1 MKNNIVK
8 IVFFLVAMCI
18 PVKGKGQ
25 TAVLERLVNDKVSP
39 SGGVVSFYHIKSDD
53 KVLIV
58 NDIASKKTYRLPNID
73 GETYLDEEI
82 LIGKAAN
89 RLYYLDLELGKV
101 DTFPNV
107 SDFHYNPKSGLVLHD
122 ANTRTLSFVINGKL
136 NELADVEEYG
146 FSATKNHWVIADGMG
161 KISWYEFT
169 KGKLMRNHTF
179 NYEGRVKKILW
190 DHHKKRFVLFGITD
204 EFFDMIEV
212 TAGGSKKQYGHNI
225 VYGSSVHLDTLFSNV
240 RLLSEGDIALGFK
253 YGSELEPDSGSKSK
267 AEVWQ
272 GRSKGVTFYIN
283 EQVNRQ
289 RILGIYKAERDSLIL
304 FNQPGKWMIHAV
316 GTSSNRVLSYER
328 NKYEDFQKM
337 LPLVDLEI
345 FSSLENK
352 SKQFTS
358 IPLIASG
365 LFLAE
370 KYNVLFYFKDKNWFA
385 YNPETAVHV
394 NITHGSQGQFYMDEV
409 KSADGYLSA
418 AGEVY
423 GTGNNNLVLLHDI
436 NDLWSYDISKNILKR
451 LTRGRE
457 EGRVYR
463 LVSDQLDVSFK
474 NWSWSSEKILKN
486 TSGLY
491 LHWVS
496 TNHMKEGI
504 SYMEYK
510 NGYVKEL
517 YNHNAKLSQ
526 IRTSTGK
533 ISFVREK
540 ASMPPE
546 IVLLNLRKAQSQV
559 LYSSNGSDILA
570 EENKTEYVEWLNT
583 DNEKRGALVRYPVG
597 YDETVKYPVIVN
609 IYELKFKEQHIYQSP
624 ADYKGGG
631 FNYRHYTDNGYIV
644 IEPDIH
650 YKLGDPG
657 FSALEC
663 VEDALDMLFECL
675 PVQKDNVGLIGHS
688 FGSYQTNFII
698 TQSNKFKAAVSSAGI
713 ADLESWYLTMGW
725 NTMQPE
731 FWRME
736 DQQFRMGSSL
746 FEIPEKYRQNSPVT
760 HIQNVNTPLLVWVG
774 KEDYHVN
781 WSQSVMMFL
790 ALKRLGKDVN
800 LILYP
805 EEGHVLIDPAN
816 QKDVGTKVREWFDYH
831 LKKAEE
837 PYWIKE
843 GLH

>member
-8 IVFFLVAMCI
+8 IVFFLVATCI

-25 TAVLERLVNDKVSP
+25 TTVLERLVNDKVSP
-39 SGGVVSFYHIKSDD
+39 SGGVVSFYQIKSDD
-53 KVLIV
+53 KLLIV
-58 NDIASKKTYRLPNID
+58 NDIVSKKTYRFPNID
-73 GETYLDEEI
+73 GETYLDDEI
-82 LIGKAAN
+82 FVGKAAN
-89 RLYYLDLELGKV
+89 RLYYLDLDRGKV

-107 SDFHYNPKSGLVLHD
+107 SDFYYNPESGLVSLD

-136 NELADVEEYG
+136 NKLPDVKEYG
-146 FSATKNHWVIADGMG
+146 FSATQNQWVVADGIG

-169 KGKLMRNHTF
+169 KGRLTRNHTF

-204 EFFDMIEV
+204 DSFDTIEI
-212 TAGGSKKQYGHNI
+212 TAGGCKKMYNHKI
-225 VYGSSVHLDTLFSNV
+225 VYNDSVYLDTLFSNV
-240 RLLSEGDIALGFK
+240 RLLSGGDIALGFK
-253 YGSELEPDSGSKSK
+253 YSSELKPDSVSKSK

-289 RILGIYKAERDSLIL
+289 RILGMYKAERDSIIL

-316 GTSSNRVLSYER
+316 GTSANRVLSYER
-328 NKYEDFQKM
+328 NKYENFQKM

-345 FSSLENK
+345 FSSLENE
-352 SKQFTS
+352 SKQITS
-358 IPLIASG
+358 IPLNASG

-370 KYNVLFYFKDKNWFA
+370 TYNVLFYFKDKNWFA
-385 YNPETAVHV
+385 YNPDTAVHV
-394 NITHGSQGQFYMDEV
+394 NITDESQGQFYIDEV

-451 LTRGRE
+451 LTRGKE

-474 NWSWSSEKILKN
+474 NWSWSSEKMLNSI
-486 TSGLY
+486 SGLY
-491 LHWVS
+491 LHWVT
-496 TNHMKEGI
+496 TNHIEEGI

-510 NGYVKEL
+510 NGTIREL
-517 YNHNAKLSQ
+517 LKDNAKLSQ
-526 IRTSTGK
+526 IKTAKGK

-540 ASMPPE
+540 ASVPPE
-546 IVLLNLRKAQSQV
+546 IVFLDHWNKKLQI
-559 LYSSNGSDILA
+559 LYSSNTSDILA
-570 EENKTEYVEWLNT
+570 EENKTEYLEWLNN
-583 DNEKRGALVRYPVG
+583 DNEKRGALLRYPVG

-609 IYELKFKEQHIYQSP
+609 IYELKAKEQHIYQSP

-663 VEDALDMLFECL
+663 VEDALDRLFEFL

-746 FEIPEKYRQNSPVT
+746 FEINEKYRQNSPIT
-760 HIQNVNTPLLVWVG
+760 HIRNVSTPLLVWVG

-805 EEGHVLIDPAN
+805 EEGHVLINPAN
-816 QKDVGTKVREWFDYH
+816 KKDVGIKVREWFDYH
-831 LKKAEE
+831 LKNKEE